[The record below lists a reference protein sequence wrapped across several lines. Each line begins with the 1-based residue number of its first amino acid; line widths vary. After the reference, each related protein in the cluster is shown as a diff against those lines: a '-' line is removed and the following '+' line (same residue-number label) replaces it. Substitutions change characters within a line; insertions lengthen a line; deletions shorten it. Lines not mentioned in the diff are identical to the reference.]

1 MRGLTYRT
9 ALLALLGLNVA
20 VVAGVAAAF
29 ASGVRFE
36 RPAPAPTSAVVEVDP
51 QGQPP
56 RLAPPDANAPSARAF
71 FAALPAE
78 RRAAIRAEIS
88 AAVRAARLQRQ
99 EARAARQALAEVAQ
113 DDTYDEAAV
122 RAAFARQ
129 RAADGALME
138 KIHDVLAT
146 SLAKLTP
153 DERRAA
159 IQAATRMAQDRPLP
173 LAGQSS
179 QPQGQGRPLRE
190 RLQENGQY
198 PRLQERRQRLE
209 EEGRLPPRRPP
220 PPPPA
225 DPAPQP

>member
-1 MRGLTYRT
+1 
-9 ALLALLGLNVA
+9 
-20 VVAGVAAAF
+20 
-29 ASGVRFE
+29 
-36 RPAPAPTSAVVEVDP
+36 
-51 QGQPP
+51 
-56 RLAPPDANAPSARAF
+56 
-71 FAALPAE
+71 
-78 RRAAIRAEIS
+78 
-88 AAVRAARLQRQ
+88 
-99 EARAARQALAEVAQ
+99 
-113 DDTYDEAAV
+113 
-122 RAAFARQ
+122 
-129 RAADGALME
+129 ME

-198 PRLQERRQRLE
+198 PRLQERHQRLE